1 MELVTVILSG
11 LLTLISPVGIVAEET
26 IANRIRAQVQSI
38 DELKIRID
46 NIPSY
51 QIIEGKVDRIRL
63 SSRGI
68 QVNPDF
74 RISSLDLETD
84 PIDVDLQGIQTVDS
98 TENLAK
104 YLQKP
109 AKVALKIG
117 FREID
122 INLALRSSQIRQLL
136 EDKIAELLP
145 PKEDGTPTRL
155 EIQDLQIDLET
166 NNRIAISAT
175 VQNLRSTPE
184 NPSFS
189 QVNLEFGIKT
199 PNGRILEII
208 EPTGRVNDKKL
219 RESILR
225 TFAKRFAARL
235 DLQQLESA
243 GIFVRVL
250 QLNLEPNQLNFVI
263 FIKIDPK

>member
-11 LLTLISPVGIVAEET
+11 LLTLISPVGIVVEET
-26 IANRIRAQVQSI
+26 IADRIRSQVQSI
-38 DELKIRID
+38 DELKIRVD

-51 QIIEGKVDRIRL
+51 QIIAGKVDRLRL
-63 SSRGI
+63 SSQGI

-74 RISSLDLETD
+74 RIASLDLETD
-84 PIDVDLQGIQTVDS
+84 PIDIDLQGIQTINS
-98 TENLAK
+98 SEYLAE

-109 AKVALKIG
+109 ARIVLKIG
-117 FREID
+117 FNEID
-122 INLALRSSQIRQLL
+122 LNVALRSNQIRQLI
-136 EDKIAELLP
+136 EEKIAELLP

-155 EIQDLQIDLET
+155 KIQDLQVDLET
-166 NNRIAISAT
+166 NNRIAIAAT
-175 VQNLRSTPE
+175 VQNPRSTPE

-189 QVNLEFGIKT
+189 QINLEFGIKT
-199 PNGRILEII
+199 SNGRILEIS

-225 TFAKRFAARL
+225 TFAKRFAERL
-235 DLQQLESA
+235 DLRQLESA

-250 QLNLEPNQLNFVI
+250 QLDLEPNQLNFVT